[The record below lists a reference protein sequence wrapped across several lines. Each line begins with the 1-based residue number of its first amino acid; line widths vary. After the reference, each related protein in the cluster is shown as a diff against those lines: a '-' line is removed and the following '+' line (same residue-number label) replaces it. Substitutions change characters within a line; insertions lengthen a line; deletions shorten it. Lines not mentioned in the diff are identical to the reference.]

1 LTALVSSPRNPGFTV
16 LRQSTITLSTDKAS
30 QFYEE
35 HKGKPFFDSLVSF
48 MTSGPITIMV
58 LEKHQAITAWR
69 KLLGPTNTEK
79 VTPPPLPPPQITH
92 HHFLLILIQAKAEDP
107 SCIRAKYGTDGTQ
120 NACHGSDSIASAAR
134 EISTFFPDIAAT
146 TSNMT
151 PAEVQKYLET
161 LVVPVLTE
169 ALADMCL
176 QKPHDP
182 FKWLASYLLEHN
194 PRGSTK
200 LEFAEAVVS
209 VLKTG
214 DYFGEIALL
223 TNKPRQVT
231 VRCKTD
237 CVLLMLDR
245 DSFNRLCGP
254 LFELMKR
261 NIDSYQKFA
270 SSLIEAGQSDAADVA
285 SAALAATVEDDSF
298 DESQQAAP
306 DVNAAAAA
314 AVANRGRR
322 TTGRSKAVFVA
333 PIEFEA
339 AWTPPVF
346 EKTEQLKSEL
356 NELLQK
362 SVLLKNLDAAA
373 KSTVVNALQSRD
385 VANGSSIITQGEAG
399 DLFYILG
406 LGTAKAFVKKGEEEA
421 KCVKDYVPGD
431 TFGELA
437 LLHGEPRAASIIAT
451 SDCLVWGLDRDTFR
465 RIMMQ
470 VCIILTTPRIFTSH
484 PLPQAGTA
492 ESSLRDGFIE
502 KIPILASL
510 DKYERFKVAEAL
522 IQQTFVPLYLF
533 ISSVRQYMLA
543 INSLLRLFRFK
554 AGEAVIQEGDSG
566 NAFYIVKSG
575 QLFQMTDQVFFYPGA
590 CHICRHIWSGTLEC
604 TKKVVKI

>member
-1 LTALVSSPRNPGFTV
+1 
-16 LRQSTITLSTDKAS
+16 
-30 QFYEE
+30 
-35 HKGKPFFDSLVSF
+35 
-48 MTSGPITIMV
+48 
-58 LEKHQAITAWR
+58 
-69 KLLGPTNTEK
+69 
-79 VTPPPLPPPQITH
+79 
-92 HHFLLILIQAKAEDP
+92 
-107 SCIRAKYGTDGTQ
+107 
-120 NACHGSDSIASAAR
+120 
-134 EISTFFPDIAAT
+134 
-146 TSNMT
+146 MT

-285 SAALAATVEDDSF
+285 SAALAPAIEDDAF

-306 DVNAAAAA
+306 DANAAAAA

-385 VANGSSIITQGEAG
+385 VANGTSIITQGEAG

-470 VCIILTTPRIFTSH
+470 VLSSSRAACSMSSRFTS
-484 PLPQAGTA
+484 
-492 ESSLRDGFIE
+492 I
-502 KIPILASL
+502 
-510 DKYERFKVAEAL
+510 
-522 IQQTFVPLYLF
+522 
-533 ISSVRQYMLA
+533 
-543 INSLLRLFRFK
+543 
-554 AGEAVIQEGDSG
+554 
-566 NAFYIVKSG
+566 
-575 QLFQMTDQVFFYPGA
+575 
-590 CHICRHIWSGTLEC
+590 
-604 TKKVVKI
+604 